1 MYGVAGTAREASR
14 NDIRAP
20 MVRASQEYTTFATYA
35 LSGYN
40 HFMPVALAPPPTV
53 HIHDFDGPLD
63 LLLHLVR
70 QGRMDIFDL
79 PVAELCDQYLV
90 HLNAMENL
98 DLGVAGEFLV
108 MAATLL
114 EIKSRLLLPAPPK
127 EELEDESDAGLDPR
141 TELVRRLL
149 EYSQYQAIA
158 ETLLQREG
166 EIHRSF
172 FRDPLPYLSEYA
184 LPPKFGELPA
194 DALLRALERILADV
208 GAGERQITSIR
219 RQKITLRMTMRLVL
233 RQVEVA
239 GEEGLLLEELL
250 PVAPFEIL
258 EVILLFLA
266 LLELLKQGSMEVHQ
280 EGFCT
285 TIRLV
290 FIPEDAREALS
301 VEMET
306 EETDDDA

>member
-1 MYGVAGTAREASR
+1 
-14 NDIRAP
+14 
-20 MVRASQEYTTFATYA
+20 
-35 LSGYN
+35 
-40 HFMPVALAPPPTV
+40 MPVALAPPPTV

-70 QGRMDIFDL
+70 HGRMDIFDL
-79 PVAELCDQYLV
+79 PIATLCDQYLV
-90 HLNAMENL
+90 HLKAVEHL
-98 DLGVAGEFLV
+98 DLGMAGEFLV

-127 EELEDESDAGLDPR
+127 EDPEDESSLGEDPR
-141 TELVRRLL
+141 AELVRRLL

-158 ETLLQREG
+158 ESLLQREG

-172 FRDPLPYLSEYA
+172 FREPLPYSSEYA

-233 RQVEVA
+233 GQVERA
-239 GEEGLLLEELL
+239 GDEGLLLEELL
-250 PVAPFEIL
+250 PVPPFEIL
-258 EVILLFLA
+258 EIILLFLA
-266 LLELLKQGSMEVHQ
+266 LLELLKQGSIDVQQ
-280 EGFCT
+280 EAFCSP
-285 TIRLV
+285 IRLSFV
-290 FIPEDAREALS
+290 PEAARTTHL
-301 VEMET
+301 T

>member
-1 MYGVAGTAREASR
+1 
-14 NDIRAP
+14 
-20 MVRASQEYTTFATYA
+20 
-35 LSGYN
+35 
-40 HFMPVALAPPPTV
+40 MPVALAPPPTV

-70 QGRMDIFDL
+70 HGRMDIFNL
-79 PVAELCDQYLV
+79 PIAELCDQYLV

-127 EELEDESDAGLDPR
+127 AEDEEEGDAGIDPR
-141 TELVRRLL
+141 MELVRRLL

-172 FRDPLPYLSEYA
+172 FREPLPYSNEYA

-194 DALLRALERILADV
+194 DALLRALERVLADV

-233 RQVEVA
+233 GQVEKA
-239 GEEGLLLEELL
+239 GEEGLFLEELL
-250 PVAPFEIL
+250 PVPPFEIL
-258 EVILLFLA
+258 EIILLFLA
-266 LLELLKQGSMEVHQ
+266 LLELLKQGLLDVQQ
-280 EGFCT
+280 EEFCSP
-285 TIRLV
+285 IRLV
-290 FIPEDAREALS
+290 AIPEEARERLAQ
-301 VEMET
+301 EQDET
-306 EETDDDA
+306 EETDHDA

>member
-1 MYGVAGTAREASR
+1 
-14 NDIRAP
+14 
-20 MVRASQEYTTFATYA
+20 
-35 LSGYN
+35 
-40 HFMPVALAPPPTV
+40 MPVALAPPPTV

-70 QGRMDIFDL
+70 HGRMDIFDL
-79 PVAELCDQYLV
+79 PITELCDQYLV

-127 EELEDESDAGLDPR
+127 DELEDEAGVGEDPR
-141 TELVRRLL
+141 AELVRRLL

-172 FRDPLPYLSEYA
+172 FREPLPYSNEYA

-208 GAGERQITSIR
+208 GAGERSITSVR

-233 RQVEVA
+233 GQVERA
-239 GEEGLLLEELL
+239 GAEGLDLVELL
-250 PVAPFEIL
+250 PVPPFEVL
-258 EVILLFLA
+258 EIILLFLA
-266 LLELLKQGSMEVHQ
+266 LLELLKQNAIDVQQDE
-280 EGFCT
+280 FCGP
-285 TIRLV
+285 IRLIFV
-290 FIPEDAREALS
+290 PDSERDAPHSAMVDPDS
-301 VEMET
+301 D
-306 EETDDDA
+306 EETDEDA

>member
-1 MYGVAGTAREASR
+1 
-14 NDIRAP
+14 
-20 MVRASQEYTTFATYA
+20 
-35 LSGYN
+35 
-40 HFMPVALAPPPTV
+40 MPVALAPPPTV
-53 HIHDFDGPLD
+53 HLHDFEGPLD

-79 PVAELCDQYLV
+79 PVADLCDQYLV
-90 HLNAMENL
+90 HLNAMEHL

-127 EELEDESDAGLDPR
+127 EEFDDESDAGLDPR

-172 FRDPLPYLSEYA
+172 FREPLPYSSEFA

-233 RQVEVA
+233 GQVESA
-239 GEEGLLLEELL
+239 GDEGLLLEELL
-250 PVAPFEIL
+250 PVPPFEVI

-266 LLELLKQGSMEVHQ
+266 LLELLKQGSLEVQQ

-285 TIRLV
+285 PIRLNFV
-290 FIPEDAREALS
+290 PEDAREAS
-301 VEMET
+301 HSETET
-306 EETDDDA
+306 EEVHENA